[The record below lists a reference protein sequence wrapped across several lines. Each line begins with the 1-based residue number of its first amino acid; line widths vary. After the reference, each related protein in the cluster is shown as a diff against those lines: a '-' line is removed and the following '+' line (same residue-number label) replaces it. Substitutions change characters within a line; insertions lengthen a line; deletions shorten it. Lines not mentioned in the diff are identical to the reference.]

1 MSAQN
6 MSLFI
11 PHVFANVTKERII
24 SVFQDLDLA
33 TVKYIDLVPKQDRE
47 GKKFNSVYVHFE
59 KWHNDNSSAVRLQQR
74 LEAGELDVR
83 VVYDDPWYW
92 VVLKN
97 NIEKKET
104 SKKSKNN
111 KKYKKP
117 VDEDVPVPER
127 KVPVPERKVSE
138 LPAPVREAPVPVR
151 QAQKNPIKILSR
163 LGQGNGQGN
172 GQCNVKCGGQ
182 GNVKVSGPAS
192 GPVDVTESL
201 VDDSYTKQIEEQLKI
216 ARNYV
221 EQFEYE
227 LICADTEQ
235 SNLRREI
242 ERLNNERQEMWD
254 MRMVMARNERY
265 MWNQLIHFRDHEYI
279 KSISNMS
286 MSNIDEPLDKLDN
299 FMLHM
304 SQMTESDNNGT
315 NSCADSCTYACTD
328 AAYVV
333 EQDL

>member
-59 KWHNDNSSAVRLQQR
+59 KWHNDNSAAVRLQQR

-97 NIEKKET
+97 NMEKKET
-104 SKKSKNN
+104 SKKTKNN
-111 KKYKKP
+111 KKYKNNKKT
-117 VDEDVPVPER
+117 VEADVLVPER
-127 KVPVPERKVSE
+127 EASE
-138 LPAPVREAPVPVR
+138 ASAQVREASVQVR
-151 QAQKNPIKILSR
+151 EAHKNPTKILTR
-163 LGQGNGQGN
+163 LGQGNGHA
-172 GQCNVKCGGQ
+172 
-182 GNVKVSGPAS
+182 NVKVSGPVS
-192 GPVDVTESL
+192 GPNDVTESL

-242 ERLNNERQEMWD
+242 ERLNDERQQMWD

-265 MWNQLIHFRDHEYI
+265 MWNQLVHCRDHEFI
-279 KSISNMS
+279 KSISNLS

-299 FMLHM
+299 FMQQM
-304 SQMTESDNNGT
+304 SQTGT
-315 NSCADSCTYACTD
+315 NSCTDSCTDACTD

>member
-1 MSAQN
+1 

-59 KWHNDNSSAVRLQQR
+59 KWHNDNSAAVRLQQR

-97 NIEKKET
+97 NMEKKET
-104 SKKSKNN
+104 SKKTKNN
-111 KKYKKP
+111 KKYKNNKKT
-117 VDEDVPVPER
+117 VEADVLASAQVPASVPER
-127 KVPVPERKVSE
+127 EVSE
-138 LPAPVREAPVPVR
+138 ASVPVREVR
-151 QAQKNPIKILSR
+151 EAHKNPTKILTR
-163 LGQGNGQGN
+163 LGSGNGQGNRQGNGQGN
-172 GQCNVKCGGQ
+172 PVNP
-182 GNVKVSGPAS
+182 VS
-192 GPVDVTESL
+192 PVNPVILTNVTESL
-201 VDDSYTKQIEEQLKI
+201 VDDSYTKQIEEQLAA

-242 ERLNNERQEMWD
+242 ERLNDERQQMWD

-265 MWNQLIHFRDHEYI
+265 MWNQLVHCRDHEYI
-279 KSISNMS
+279 KSISNLS

-299 FMLHM
+299 FMQQM
-304 SQMTESDNNGT
+304 SQTGT
-315 NSCADSCTYACTD
+315 NSCTDSCTDACTD